1 MQAPK
6 FWYRSR
12 SWQAFMLSPL
22 GMVYAW
28 ATARRQKNARPTR
41 VDIPVICIGNL
52 NVGGTGKTPTT
63 IAIAQMLTSRGI
75 AVHIVSRG
83 YGGSLQAVTQVDP
96 RVHTAD
102 ETGDE
107 PLLMA
112 AFAPTWVA
120 NERVAGARAA
130 QNAGADVILLDDG
143 FQDPSLIKDLSIIVV
158 DATRGFGNGRCLPAG
173 PLREPVHVGLKRA
186 NAVISIGEPEA
197 QSQFRERS
205 ADQLGR
211 IAHITASLKPIEMG
225 MPWAEGRYL
234 AFAGIG
240 DPEKFFATLR
250 GLGAP
255 LVRTVALDDHQK
267 LARPMI
273 QRLMKEAQ
281 SMNAQLVTT
290 EKDAARLPADLRSG
304 ILSLPVRLEFDDAH
318 ALEALLEPVLS
329 MIGDQA
335 NTP

>member
-12 SWQAFMLSPL
+12 GWQAVLLSPL
-22 GMVYAW
+22 GALYAW
-28 ATARRQKNARPTR
+28 ASARRQKNARPTR
-41 VDIPVICIGNL
+41 VDLPVICIGNL

-63 IAIAQMLTSRGI
+63 IAIAQMLISRGI

-96 RVHTAD
+96 RLHTAD

-120 NERVAGARAA
+120 NERVASARAA

-143 FQDPSLIKDLSIIVV
+143 FQDPSLAKDLSIIVV
-158 DATRGFGNGRCLPAG
+158 DAARGFGNECCLPAG
-173 PLREPVHVGLKRA
+173 PLREPVHMGLKRA
-186 NAVISIGEPEA
+186 NAVISIGEAEE
-197 QSQFRERS
+197 QSKFREKYTNRVCCIKHLS
-205 ADQLGR
+205 
-211 IAHITASLKPIEMG
+211 ASLKPIEMG

-250 GLGAP
+250 RLGAP

-281 SMNAQLVTT
+281 SMNAHLVTT

-304 ILSLPVRLEFDDAH
+304 ILSLPVRLEFEDTQ
-318 ALEALLEPVLS
+318 ALESLLEPVLG
-329 MIGDQA
+329 MIKDHA
-335 NTP
+335 NKR

>member
-6 FWYRSR
+6 FWYRSH
-12 SWQAFMLSPL
+12 SWQAVFLSPL
-22 GMVYAW
+22 GKLYAW
-28 ATARRQKNARPTR
+28 ATARRRKNVHRAQ

-63 IAIAQMLTSRGI
+63 IALAQLLTARGI

-83 YGGSLQAVTQVDP
+83 YGGSLAAVTQVDP
-96 RVHTAD
+96 RSHSAD

-120 NERVAGARAA
+120 NERVSGARAA
-130 QNAGADVILLDDG
+130 QNAGADMILLDDG
-143 FQDPSLIKDLSIIVV
+143 FQDPSLTKDLSIVVV
-158 DATRGFGNGRCLPAG
+158 DAARGFGNERCLPAG

-186 NAVISIGEPEA
+186 HAVISIGEPEA
-197 QSQFRERS
+197 QSQFQEKS
-205 ADQLGR
+205 ARQMSR
-211 IAHITASLKPIEMG
+211 IKHLAASLKPIEMG

-250 GLGAP
+250 GLGAR
-255 LVRTVALDDHQK
+255 LVRTVTLNDHQK

-273 QRLMKEAQ
+273 QRLIKEAQ

-290 EKDAARLPADLRSG
+290 EKDAARLPSDLRSG
-304 ILSLPVRLEFDDAH
+304 ILSLPVRLEFEDVQ
-318 ALEALLEPVLS
+318 ALENLLEPVLG
-329 MIGDQA
+329 MISDYA
-335 NTP
+335 NKP

>member
-12 SWQAFMLSPL
+12 SWQAVLLSPFGAL
-22 GMVYAW
+22 YAW

-63 IAIAQMLTSRGI
+63 IALAQLLSARGI

-83 YGGSLQAVTQVDP
+83 YGGSLLAVTQVDP
-96 RVHTAD
+96 RIHTAD

-120 NERVAGARAA
+120 NERVAAAHAA

-143 FQDPSLIKDLSIIVV
+143 FQDPSLTKDLTIIVV
-158 DATRGFGNGRCLPAG
+158 DAARGFGNGCCLPAG
-173 PLREPVHVGLKRA
+173 PLRESVHVGLKRA
-186 NAVISIGEPEA
+186 NAVISIGEAEE
-197 QSQFRERS
+197 QSKFREKYTNRVCCIKHLS
-205 ADQLGR
+205 
-211 IAHITASLKPIEMG
+211 ASLKPIEMG
-225 MPWAEGRYL
+225 MPWAKGRYL

-304 ILSLPVRLEFDDAH
+304 ILSLPVRLEFDDAN
-318 ALEALLEPVLS
+318 ALETLLEPVLS
-329 MIGDQA
+329 VISDQA
-335 NTP
+335 NRP

>member
-12 SWQAFMLSPL
+12 SWQAVLLSPL
-22 GMVYAW
+22 GVLYAW

-63 IAIAQMLTSRGI
+63 IALAQMLTSRGI

-96 RVHTAD
+96 RTHTAD

-130 QNAGADVILLDDG
+130 QDAGADVILLDDG
-143 FQDPSLIKDLSIIVV
+143 FQDPSLVKDLSIIVV
-158 DATRGFGNGRCLPAG
+158 DAKRGFGNGHCLPAG

-186 NAVISIGEPEA
+186 DAVISIGEPQA
-197 QSQFRERS
+197 QAQFRERS
-205 ADQLGR
+205 ADQVGR
-211 IAHITASLKPIEMG
+211 IAHLTASLKPIEMG

-304 ILSLPVRLEFDDAH
+304 ILSLPVRLEFDDAN
-318 ALEALLEPVLS
+318 ALETLLEPVLS
-329 MIGDQA
+329 VISDQA
-335 NTP
+335 NRP

>member
-12 SWQAFMLSPL
+12 SWQAILLSPL
-22 GMVYAW
+22 GVLYAW
-28 ATARRQKNARPTR
+28 ATARRQKNARPTQI
-41 VDIPVICIGNL
+41 DIPVICIGNL

-96 RVHTAD
+96 RSHRAD

-120 NERVAGARAA
+120 NERVEGARAA

-143 FQDPSLIKDLSIIVV
+143 FQDPSLTKDLAIVVV
-158 DATRGFGNGRCLPAG
+158 DAARGFGNRRCLPAG

-186 NAVISIGEPEA
+186 DAVISIGEPEA

-205 ADQLGR
+205 ADQVGR
-211 IAHITASLKPIEMG
+211 IAHLTASLKPIEMG

-304 ILSLPVRLEFDDAH
+304 ILSLPVRLESDDANG
-318 ALEALLEPVLS
+318 LKTLLEPVLS
-329 MIGDQA
+329 VISDQA
-335 NTP
+335 NRP

>member
-12 SWQAFMLSPL
+12 SWQAFLLSPL

-63 IAIAQMLTSRGI
+63 IAIAQMLISRGI

-158 DATRGFGNGRCLPAG
+158 DATRGFGNGYCLPAG

-240 DPEKFFATLR
+240 DPEKFFGTLR

-318 ALEALLEPVLS
+318 ALATLLEPVLS
-329 MIGDQA
+329 VISDQA
-335 NTP
+335 NRP

>member
-12 SWQAFMLSPL
+12 SWQAVLLSPFGAL
-22 GMVYAW
+22 YAW
-28 ATARRQKNARPTR
+28 ATARRQKNARLTR

-63 IAIAQMLTSRGI
+63 IALAQLLWARGI

-83 YGGSLQAVTQVDP
+83 YGGSLLAVTQVDP
-96 RVHTAD
+96 RIHTAD

-143 FQDPSLIKDLSIIVV
+143 FQDPSLTKDLTIIVV
-158 DATRGFGNGRCLPAG
+158 DAARGFGNGYCLPAG

-186 NAVISIGEPEA
+186 NAVISIGEPEV
-197 QSQFRERS
+197 QSRFRERS
-205 ADQLGR
+205 AEQVGR
-211 IAHITASLKPIEMG
+211 IEHLTASLKPIEMG

-304 ILSLPVRLEFDDAH
+304 ILSLPVRLEFDDAN
-318 ALEALLEPVLS
+318 ALETLLEPVLS
-329 MIGDQA
+329 VISDQA
-335 NTP
+335 NRP

>member
-12 SWQAFMLSPL
+12 SWQAILLSPL
-22 GMVYAW
+22 GVLYAW
-28 ATARRQKNARPTR
+28 ATARRQKNARPTQI
-41 VDIPVICIGNL
+41 DIPVICIGNL

-75 AVHIVSRG
+75 PVHIVSHG

-96 RVHTAD
+96 RIHTAD

-120 NERVAGARAA
+120 NERVEGARAA
-130 QNAGADVILLDDG
+130 QNAGADLILLDDG
-143 FQDPSLIKDLSIIVV
+143 FQDPSLTKDLAIVVV
-158 DATRGFGNGRCLPAG
+158 DAARGFGNRRCLPAG

-186 NAVISIGEPEA
+186 DAVISIGEPEA

-205 ADQLGR
+205 ADQAGR
-211 IAHITASLKPIEMG
+211 ITHLTASLKPIEMG

-240 DPEKFFATLR
+240 NPEKFFATLR

-304 ILSLPVRLEFDDAH
+304 ILSLPVRLEFDDAN
-318 ALEALLEPVLS
+318 ALKTLLEPVLS
-329 MIGDQA
+329 VISDQA
-335 NTP
+335 NRP

>member
-12 SWQAFMLSPL
+12 SWQAVLLSPL
-22 GMVYAW
+22 GVLYAW
-28 ATARRQKNARPTR
+28 ATARRQKNARPTQI
-41 VDIPVICIGNL
+41 DIPVICIGNL

-96 RVHTAD
+96 RIHTAD

-158 DATRGFGNGRCLPAG
+158 DASPWIWQRALPACGSIARTCACGFETSGCCYQYRRARGASPVSGTLRRSGG
-173 PLREPVHVGLKRA
+173 PHRTPDRQLETNRNGHA
-186 NAVISIGEPEA
+186 
-197 QSQFRERS
+197 
-205 ADQLGR
+205 LGR
-211 IAHITASLKPIEMG
+211 WAISGLCGDWGSRKVFCNTARFGCPIG
-225 MPWAEGRYL
+225 AYRR
-234 AFAGIG
+234 AG
-240 DPEKFFATLR
+240 
-250 GLGAP
+250 
-255 LVRTVALDDHQK
+255 
-267 LARPMI
+267 
-273 QRLMKEAQ
+273 
-281 SMNAQLVTT
+281 
-290 EKDAARLPADLRSG
+290 
-304 ILSLPVRLEFDDAH
+304 
-318 ALEALLEPVLS
+318 
-329 MIGDQA
+329 
-335 NTP
+335 

>member
-12 SWQAFMLSPL
+12 SWQAILLSPL
-22 GMVYAW
+22 GLLYAL
-28 ATARRQKNARPTR
+28 ATARRQKNARPTQI
-41 VDIPVICIGNL
+41 DIPVICIGNL

-83 YGGSLQAVTQVDP
+83 YGGSLKAVTQVDP
-96 RVHTAD
+96 RAHTAD

-120 NERVAGARAA
+120 NERVEGARAA

-143 FQDPSLIKDLSIIVV
+143 FQDPSLTKDLAIVVV
-158 DATRGFGNGRCLPAG
+158 DAARGFGNGRCLPAG

-186 NAVISIGEPEA
+186 DVVISIGEPEA
-197 QSQFRERS
+197 QSQFQEGS
-205 ADQLGR
+205 ADQVGR
-211 IAHITASLKPIEMG
+211 IAHLTASLKPIEMG

-318 ALEALLEPVLS
+318 ALKTLLEPVLS

-335 NTP
+335 NRP

>member
-12 SWQAFMLSPL
+12 SWQSVLLSPL
-22 GMVYAW
+22 GTLYAW
-28 ATARRQKNARPTR
+28 ATARRQKNAHLTR
-41 VDIPVICIGNL
+41 VDIPVVCIGNL

-63 IAIAQMLTSRGI
+63 IAIAQMLISRGI

-112 AFAPTWVA
+112 AFASTWVA

-143 FQDPSLIKDLSIIVV
+143 FQDPSLIKDLSIVVV
-158 DATRGFGNGRCLPAG
+158 DATRGFGNGCCLPAG

-186 NAVISIGEPEA
+186 DAVISIGGPEA
-197 QSQFRERS
+197 QSQFWERS
-205 ADQLGR
+205 ADQVGSIEHL
-211 IAHITASLKPIEMG
+211 TASLKPIEMG

-304 ILSLPVRLEFDDAH
+304 ILSLPVRLEFDNAN
-318 ALEALLEPVLS
+318 ALETLLEPVLNVIS
-329 MIGDQA
+329 DQ
-335 NTP
+335 PKRP

>member
-12 SWQAFMLSPL
+12 SWQAILLSPL
-22 GMVYAW
+22 GVLYAW
-28 ATARRQKNARPTR
+28 ATARRQKNARPTQI
-41 VDIPVICIGNL
+41 DIPVICIGNL

-63 IAIAQMLTSRGI
+63 IAIAQKLTSRGI

-96 RVHTAD
+96 RSHTAD

-120 NERVAGARAA
+120 NERVAAARAA

-143 FQDPSLIKDLSIIVV
+143 FQDPSLTKDLTIIVV
-158 DATRGFGNGRCLPAG
+158 DAARGFGNGCCLPAG
-173 PLREPVHVGLKRA
+173 PLRESVHVGLKRA
-186 NAVISIGEPEA
+186 NAVISIGEPEV

-205 ADQLGR
+205 ADQVGR
-211 IAHITASLKPIEMG
+211 IEHLTASLKPIEMG

-267 LARPMI
+267 FARPMI

-304 ILSLPVRLEFDDAH
+304 ILSLPVRLEFDDAN
-318 ALEALLEPVLS
+318 ALETLLEPVLS
-329 MIGDQA
+329 VISDQA
-335 NTP
+335 NRP

>member
-12 SWQAFMLSPL
+12 SWQAVLLSPL
-22 GMVYAW
+22 GALYAW
-28 ATARRQKNARPTR
+28 ANVRRQKNARPTR

-63 IAIAQMLTSRGI
+63 IAIAQMLISRDI
-75 AVHIVSRG
+75 AVQIVSRG

-107 PLLMA
+107 PLLTA

-143 FQDPSLIKDLSIIVV
+143 FQDPSLTKDLAIVVV
-158 DATRGFGNGRCLPAG
+158 DAARGFGNGRCLPAG

-186 NAVISIGEPEA
+186 DAVISIGEPEA
-197 QSQFRERS
+197 QSQFWERS
-205 ADQLGR
+205 ADQVGR
-211 IAHITASLKPIEMG
+211 IAHLTASLKPIEMG

-304 ILSLPVRLEFDDAH
+304 ILSLPVRLEFDDANT
-318 ALEALLEPVLS
+318 LKTLLEPVLS
-329 MIGDQA
+329 VISDQA
-335 NTP
+335 NRP

>member
-12 SWQAFMLSPL
+12 SWQAVLLSPL
-22 GMVYAW
+22 GAFYAW
-28 ATARRQKNARPTR
+28 ATARRQKHASPTKMD
-41 VDIPVICIGNL
+41 VPVICIGNL

-63 IAIAQMLTSRGI
+63 IALAQLLTSRGV

-83 YGGSLQAVTQVDP
+83 YGGSLTAVTQVDP
-96 RVHTAD
+96 RIHTAD

-120 NERVAGARAA
+120 NERIAGARAA
-130 QNAGADVILLDDG
+130 QSAGADVILLDDG
-143 FQDPSLIKDLSIIVV
+143 FQDPSLTKDLSIVV
-158 DATRGFGNGRCLPAG
+158 LDAARGFGNGLCLPAG
-173 PLREPVHVGLKRA
+173 PLREPAHVGLKRA
-186 NAVISIGEPEA
+186 DAVISIGEPEA

-205 ADQLGR
+205 ADQVGR
-211 IAHITASLKPIEMG
+211 IEHLTASLKPIEMG

-250 GLGAP
+250 RLGAP
-255 LVRTVALDDHQK
+255 LERTVALDDHQK

-304 ILSLPVRLEFDDAH
+304 ILSLPVRLEFEDTQ
-318 ALEALLEPVLS
+318 ALENLVEPVLG
-329 MIGDQA
+329 MITDHA
-335 NTP
+335 NKP

>member
-1 MQAPK
+1 
-6 FWYRSR
+6 
-12 SWQAFMLSPL
+12 MLIS
-22 GMVYAW
+22 
-28 ATARRQKNARPTR
+28 
-41 VDIPVICIGNL
+41 C
-52 NVGGTGKTPTT
+52 
-63 IAIAQMLTSRGI
+63 GI

-83 YGGSLQAVTQVDP
+83 YGGYLQAVTQVDA

-186 NAVISIGEPEA
+186 DAVISIGEAQA

-205 ADQLGR
+205 ADQVGR
-211 IAHITASLKPIEMG
+211 TAHITASLKPIEMG

-304 ILSLPVRLEFDDAH
+304 IFSLPVRLEFDDAN
-318 ALEALLEPVLS
+318 ALETLLVPVLNV
-329 MIGDQA
+329 IKDQA
-335 NTP
+335 KRP

>member
-12 SWQAFMLSPL
+12 SWQAVLLSPFGAL
-22 GMVYAW
+22 YAW

-63 IAIAQMLTSRGI
+63 IALAQLLSARGI

-83 YGGSLQAVTQVDP
+83 YGGSLLAVTQVDP
-96 RVHTAD
+96 RIHTAD

-120 NERVAGARAA
+120 NERVAAARAA

-143 FQDPSLIKDLSIIVV
+143 FQDPSLTKDLTIIVV
-158 DATRGFGNGRCLPAG
+158 DAARGFGNGCCLPAG
-173 PLREPVHVGLKRA
+173 PLRESVHVGLKRA
-186 NAVISIGEPEA
+186 NAVIIIGEPEV

-205 ADQLGR
+205 ADQVGR
-211 IAHITASLKPIEMG
+211 IEHLTASLKPIEMG
-225 MPWAEGRYL
+225 MPWAKGRYL

-304 ILSLPVRLEFDDAH
+304 ILSLPVRLEFDDAN
-318 ALEALLEPVLS
+318 ALETLLEPVLS
-329 MIGDQA
+329 VISDQA
-335 NTP
+335 NRP

>member
-83 YGGSLQAVTQVDP
+83 YGGSLKAVTQVDP

-130 QNAGADVILLDDG
+130 QDAGADVILLDDG
-143 FQDPSLIKDLSIIVV
+143 FQDPSLVKDLSIIVV
-158 DATRGFGNGRCLPAG
+158 DATRGFGNGHCLPAG

-186 NAVISIGEPEA
+186 DAVISIGEPQA

-205 ADQLGR
+205 ANQVGR
-211 IAHITASLKPIEMG
+211 IEHLTASLKPIEMG
-225 MPWAEGRYL
+225 MPWADGRYL

-304 ILSLPVRLEFDDAH
+304 ILSLPVRLEFDDANT
-318 ALEALLEPVLS
+318 LETLLEPVLS
-329 MIGDQA
+329 VIRDQA
-335 NTP
+335 NRP

>member
-1 MQAPK
+1 MQALK

-12 SWQAFMLSPL
+12 SWQAVLLSPL
-22 GMVYAW
+22 GALYAW
-28 ATARRQKNARPTR
+28 ASARRQKNARPTR
-41 VDIPVICIGNL
+41 VDLPVICIGNL

-63 IAIAQMLTSRGI
+63 IAIAQMLISRGI

-96 RVHTAD
+96 RLHTAD

-120 NERVAGARAA
+120 NKRVASARAA

-143 FQDPSLIKDLSIIVV
+143 FQDPSLAKDLSIVVV
-158 DATRGFGNGRCLPAG
+158 DAAHGFGNECCLPAG
-173 PLREPVHVGLKRA
+173 PLREPVRTGLKRA
-186 NAVISIGEPEA
+186 NAVISIGEA
-197 QSQFRERS
+197 QEQSKFREKYTNRVCCIKHLS
-205 ADQLGR
+205 
-211 IAHITASLKPIEMG
+211 ASLKPIEMG

-250 GLGAP
+250 RLGTP

-267 LARPMI
+267 LERPMI

-281 SMNAQLVTT
+281 SMNAHLVTT

-304 ILSLPVRLEFDDAH
+304 ILSLPVRLEFEDTQ
-318 ALEALLEPVLS
+318 ALESLLEPVLG
-329 MIGDQA
+329 MIKDHA
-335 NTP
+335 NKR

>member
-12 SWQAFMLSPL
+12 SWQAVLLSPL
-22 GMVYAW
+22 GVLYAW
-28 ATARRQKNARPTR
+28 TTARRQKNARPTQI
-41 VDIPVICIGNL
+41 DIPVICIGNL

-96 RVHTAD
+96 TVHTAD

-112 AFAPTWVA
+112 AFATTWVA

-143 FQDPSLIKDLSIIVV
+143 FQDPSLVKDLSIVVV
-158 DATRGFGNGRCLPAG
+158 DATRGFGNGHCLPAG

-186 NAVISIGEPEA
+186 DAVISIGEPEA
-197 QSQFRERS
+197 QAQFRERS
-205 ADQLGR
+205 ANQLGR
-211 IAHITASLKPIEMG
+211 IAHLTASLKPIEMG
-225 MPWAEGRYL
+225 MPWADGRYL

-250 GLGAP
+250 GLGTP

-304 ILSLPVRLEFDDAH
+304 ILSLPVRLEFDNAN
-318 ALEALLEPVLS
+318 ALETLLEPVLS
-329 MIGDQA
+329 VIRDQA
-335 NTP
+335 NRP

>member
-12 SWQAFMLSPL
+12 SWQAILLSPL
-22 GMVYAW
+22 GVLYAW
-28 ATARRQKNARPTR
+28 ATARRQKNARPTQI
-41 VDIPVICIGNL
+41 DIPVICIGNL

-96 RVHTAD
+96 RSHTAD

-120 NERVAGARAA
+120 NERVEGARAA

-143 FQDPSLIKDLSIIVV
+143 FQDPSLTKDLAIVVV
-158 DATRGFGNGRCLPAG
+158 DAARGFGNGRCLPAG

-186 NAVISIGEPEA
+186 DAVISIGEPEA

-205 ADQLGR
+205 ADQAGR
-211 IAHITASLKPIEMG
+211 IAHLTASLKPIEMG

-304 ILSLPVRLEFDDAH
+304 ILSLPVRLESDDANG
-318 ALEALLEPVLS
+318 LKTLLEPVLS
-329 MIGDQA
+329 VISDQA
-335 NTP
+335 NRP

>member
-12 SWQAFMLSPL
+12 SWQAVLLSPFGAL
-22 GMVYAW
+22 YAW

-63 IAIAQMLTSRGI
+63 IALAQLLSARGI

-83 YGGSLQAVTQVDP
+83 YGGSLLAVTQVDP
-96 RVHTAD
+96 RIHTAD

-120 NERVAGARAA
+120 NERVAAARAA

-143 FQDPSLIKDLSIIVV
+143 FQDPSLTKDLTIIVV
-158 DATRGFGNGRCLPAG
+158 DAARGFGNGCCLPAG
-173 PLREPVHVGLKRA
+173 PLRESVHVGLKRA
-186 NAVISIGEPEA
+186 NAVISIGEPEV

-205 ADQLGR
+205 ADQVGR
-211 IAHITASLKPIEMG
+211 IEHLSASLKPIEMG
-225 MPWAEGRYL
+225 MPWAKGRYL

-304 ILSLPVRLEFDDAH
+304 ILSLPVRLEFDDAN
-318 ALEALLEPVLS
+318 ALETLLEPVLS
-329 MIGDQA
+329 VISDQA
-335 NTP
+335 NRP

>member
-12 SWQAFMLSPL
+12 SWQAILLSPL
-22 GMVYAW
+22 GIAYAW

-63 IAIAQMLTSRGI
+63 IAIAQMLKSRGI

-107 PLLMA
+107 PLLIA

-120 NERVAGARAA
+120 NERVAGASAA
-130 QNAGADVILLDDG
+130 AAEGADIILLDDG
-143 FQDPSLIKDLSIIVV
+143 FQDPSLFKDVSIVIV
-158 DATRGFGNGRCLPAG
+158 DAARGFGNGRCLPAG
-173 PLREPVHVGLKRA
+173 PLREPVRVGMKRA
-186 NAVISIGEPEA
+186 DAIISIGEPEA
-197 QSQFRERS
+197 QARFQKKS
-205 ADQLGR
+205 ATQIDHQSHLKAR
-211 IAHITASLKPIEMG
+211 LKPIEMG

-240 DPEKFFATLR
+240 DPEKFFMTLR
-250 GLGAP
+250 GLGAS

-273 QRLMKEAQ
+273 QRLQKEAQ
-281 SMNAQLVTT
+281 AMNAQLVTT

-318 ALEALLEPVLS
+318 ALKNVLEPVLS
-329 MIGDQA
+329 VNSDQA
-335 NTP
+335 NRP

>member
-12 SWQAFMLSPL
+12 SWQAFLLSPL

-63 IAIAQMLTSRGI
+63 IAIAQMLISRGI
-75 AVHIVSRG
+75 AVHMVSRG

-130 QNAGADVILLDDG
+130 QHAGADVILLDDG
-143 FQDPSLIKDLSIIVV
+143 FQDPSLNKDQSIIVV
-158 DATRGFGNGRCLPAG
+158 DAARGFGNGRCLPAG
-173 PLREPVHVGLKRA
+173 PLREPVHIGIKRA
-186 NAVISIGEPEA
+186 DAVISIGEPAA
-197 QSQFRERS
+197 QLRFQETC
-205 ADQLGR
+205 AHQLGR
-211 IAHITASLKPIEMG
+211 IRHKKACLKPIEMG
-225 MPWAEGRYL
+225 MPWSEGRYL

-273 QRLMKEAQ
+273 QRLIKEAQ

-304 ILSLPVRLEFDDAH
+304 ILSLPVRLEFEDAD
-318 ALEALLEPVLS
+318 AIEQMLEPVLNKIEHDKS
-329 MIGDQA
+329 
-335 NTP
+335 

>member
-12 SWQAFMLSPL
+12 SWQAILLSPL
-22 GMVYAW
+22 GVLYAW
-28 ATARRQKNARPTR
+28 ATARRQKNARPTQI
-41 VDIPVICIGNL
+41 DIPVICIGNL

-96 RVHTAD
+96 RSHTAD

-120 NERVAGARAA
+120 NERVEGARAA

-143 FQDPSLIKDLSIIVV
+143 FQDPSLTKDLAIVVV
-158 DATRGFGNGRCLPAG
+158 DAARGFGNGRCLPAG

-186 NAVISIGEPEA
+186 DAVISIGEPEA

-205 ADQLGR
+205 ADQVGR
-211 IAHITASLKPIEMG
+211 IAHLTASLKPIEMG

-304 ILSLPVRLEFDDAH
+304 ILSLPVRLEFDDANT
-318 ALEALLEPVLS
+318 LETLLEPVLS
-329 MIGDQA
+329 VIRDQA
-335 NTP
+335 NRP

>member
-12 SWQAFMLSPL
+12 SWQAILLSPL
-22 GMVYAW
+22 GVLYAR
-28 ATARRQKNARPTR
+28 ATARRQKNARPTQI
-41 VDIPVICIGNL
+41 DIPVICIGNL

-75 AVHIVSRG
+75 AVHIVSLG

-96 RVHTAD
+96 RIHTAD
-102 ETGDE
+102 EAGDE

-120 NERVAGARAA
+120 NERVEGARAA

-143 FQDPSLIKDLSIIVV
+143 FQDPSLTKDLAIVVV
-158 DATRGFGNGRCLPAG
+158 DAARGFGNGRCLPAG

-186 NAVISIGEPEA
+186 DAVISIGEPEA

-205 ADQLGR
+205 TDQVGR
-211 IAHITASLKPIEMG
+211 IAHLTASLKPIEMG

-255 LVRTVALDDHQK
+255 LVHTVALDDHQK

-273 QRLMKEAQ
+273 QRLIKEAQ

-304 ILSLPVRLEFDDAH
+304 ILSLPVRLEFYNAN
-318 ALEALLEPVLS
+318 ALKTLLEPVLS
-329 MIGDQA
+329 VISDQA
-335 NTP
+335 NRP

>member
-12 SWQAFMLSPL
+12 SWQAILLSPL
-22 GMVYAW
+22 GVLYAW
-28 ATARRQKNARPTR
+28 ATARRQKNARPTQI
-41 VDIPVICIGNL
+41 DIPVICIGNL

-63 IAIAQMLTSRGI
+63 IAIAQMLRSRGI

-96 RVHTAD
+96 RSHTAD

-112 AFAPTWVA
+112 AFAPTLVA
-120 NERVAGARAA
+120 NERVEGARAA

-143 FQDPSLIKDLSIIVV
+143 FQDPSLTKDLAIVVV
-158 DATRGFGNGRCLPAG
+158 DAARGFGNGRCLPAG
-173 PLREPVHVGLKRA
+173 PLRELVHVGLKRA
-186 NAVISIGEPEA
+186 DAVISIGEPEA

-205 ADQLGR
+205 ADQVGR
-211 IAHITASLKPIEMG
+211 IAHLTASLKPIEMG

-304 ILSLPVRLEFDDAH
+304 ILSLPVRLEFDDANT
-318 ALEALLEPVLS
+318 LKTLLEPVLS
-329 MIGDQA
+329 VISDQA
-335 NTP
+335 NRP

>member
-12 SWQAFMLSPL
+12 SWQAVLLSPFGAL
-22 GMVYAW
+22 YAW

-63 IAIAQMLTSRGI
+63 IALAQLLSARGI

-83 YGGSLQAVTQVDP
+83 YGGSLLAVTQVDP
-96 RVHTAD
+96 RIHTAD

-120 NERVAGARAA
+120 NERVAAARAA
-130 QNAGADVILLDDG
+130 QNAGADLILLDDG
-143 FQDPSLIKDLSIIVV
+143 FQDPSLTKDLTIIVV
-158 DATRGFGNGRCLPAG
+158 DAARGFGNGCCLPAG
-173 PLREPVHVGLKRA
+173 PLRESVHVGLKRA
-186 NAVISIGEPEA
+186 NAVISIGEAEE
-197 QSQFRERS
+197 QSKFREKYTNRVCCIKHLS
-205 ADQLGR
+205 
-211 IAHITASLKPIEMG
+211 ASLKPIEMG
-225 MPWAEGRYL
+225 MPWAKGRYL

-304 ILSLPVRLEFDDAH
+304 ILSLPVRLEFDDAN
-318 ALEALLEPVLS
+318 ALETLLEPVLS
-329 MIGDQA
+329 VISDQA
-335 NTP
+335 NRP

>member
-1 MQAPK
+1 
-6 FWYRSR
+6 
-12 SWQAFMLSPL
+12 
-22 GMVYAW
+22 
-28 ATARRQKNARPTR
+28 
-41 VDIPVICIGNL
+41 VDVPVICIGNL

-63 IAIAQMLTSRGI
+63 IALAQLLTSSGV

-83 YGGSLQAVTQVDP
+83 YGGSLTAVTQVDP
-96 RVHTAD
+96 HVHTAD

-130 QNAGADVILLDDG
+130 QSAGADVILLDDG
-143 FQDPSLIKDLSIIVV
+143 FQDSSLVKDLSIVVV
-158 DATRGFGNGRCLPAG
+158 DAARGFGNECCLPAG

-186 NAVISIGEPEA
+186 NAVISIGEAEE
-197 QSQFRERS
+197 QSQFRKKSTNR
-205 ADQLGR
+205 AGR
-211 IAHITASLKPIEMG
+211 IKHLTASLKPIEMG

-250 GLGAP
+250 RLGAP

-267 LARPMI
+267 LARPMV

-290 EKDAARLPADLRSG
+290 EKDAARLPADLRSS
-304 ILSLPVRLEFDDAH
+304 ILSVPVRLEFEDTQ
-318 ALEALLEPVLS
+318 ALENLLEPVLG
-329 MIGDQA
+329 MINDHG
-335 NTP
+335 NKP

>member
-12 SWQAFMLSPL
+12 SWQAILLSPL
-22 GMVYAW
+22 GVLYAW
-28 ATARRQKNARPTR
+28 ATARRQKNARPTQI
-41 VDIPVICIGNL
+41 DIPVICIGNL

-96 RVHTAD
+96 RSHTAD

-120 NERVAGARAA
+120 NERVAAARAA

-143 FQDPSLIKDLSIIVV
+143 FQDPSLTKDLTIIVV
-158 DATRGFGNGRCLPAG
+158 DAARGFGNGCCLPAG
-173 PLREPVHVGLKRA
+173 PLRESVHVGLKRA
-186 NAVISIGEPEA
+186 NAVISIGEPEV

-205 ADQLGR
+205 ADQVGR
-211 IAHITASLKPIEMG
+211 IEHLTASLKPIEMG

-267 LARPMI
+267 FARPMI

-304 ILSLPVRLEFDDAH
+304 ILSLPVRLEFDDAN
-318 ALEALLEPVLS
+318 ALETLLEPVLS
-329 MIGDQA
+329 VISDQA
-335 NTP
+335 NRP

>member
-12 SWQAFMLSPL
+12 SWQAILLSPL
-22 GMVYAW
+22 GVLYAW
-28 ATARRQKNARPTR
+28 ATARRQKNARPSQI
-41 VDIPVICIGNL
+41 DIPVICIGNL

-83 YGGSLQAVTQVDP
+83 YGGFLQAVTQVDP
-96 RVHTAD
+96 RSHRAD

-120 NERVAGARAA
+120 NERVEGARAA

-143 FQDPSLIKDLSIIVV
+143 FQDPSLNKNLAIVVV
-158 DATRGFGNGRCLPAG
+158 DAARGFGNGRCLPAG

-186 NAVISIGEPEA
+186 DVVISIGEPEA
-197 QSQFRERS
+197 QSQFREGS
-205 ADQLGR
+205 ADQVGR
-211 IAHITASLKPIEMG
+211 IAHLTASLKPIEMG

-304 ILSLPVRLEFDDAH
+304 ILSLPVRLEFDDANE
-318 ALEALLEPVLS
+318 LKTLLEPVLS
-329 MIGDQA
+329 VINIQA
-335 NTP
+335 NRP